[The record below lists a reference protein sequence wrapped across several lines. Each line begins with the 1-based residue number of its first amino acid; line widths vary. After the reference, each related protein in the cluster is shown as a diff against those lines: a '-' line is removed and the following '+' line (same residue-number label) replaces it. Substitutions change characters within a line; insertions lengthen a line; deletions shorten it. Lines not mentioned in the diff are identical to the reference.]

1 MSKSRTAG
9 FFARFGDV
17 PKRSIRQLG
26 GFDVSAFGFGCYRV
40 TDADPRHR
48 AALET
53 AIVSGCNLFDTS
65 PSYCDGASERL
76 LGRTLAAAVERGG
89 FRREDFCVVT
99 KVGSLQGAR
108 LADARRRAREGAG
121 WRGAVDLSPDA
132 QFCLDPAFIAHEVR
146 HSRPPNAAVAT
157 SGRRR
162 ETLRPSR
169 RSSRVLTSPDPSVR
183 RAARRAR

>member
-26 GFDVSAFGFGCYRV
+26 GFNVSAFGFGCYRV

-89 FRREDFCVVT
+89 FQREDFCVVT

-108 LADARRRAREGAG
+108 LADVAG
-121 WRGAVDLSPDA
+121 LW
-132 QFCLDPAFIAHEVR
+132 LDDTRSMAMDSGSIGLQHNFTVHEADIQ
-146 HSRPPNAAVAT
+146 HAELIERP
-157 SGRRR
+157 
-162 ETLRPSR
+162 
-169 RSSRVLTSPDPSVR
+169 
-183 RAARRAR
+183 